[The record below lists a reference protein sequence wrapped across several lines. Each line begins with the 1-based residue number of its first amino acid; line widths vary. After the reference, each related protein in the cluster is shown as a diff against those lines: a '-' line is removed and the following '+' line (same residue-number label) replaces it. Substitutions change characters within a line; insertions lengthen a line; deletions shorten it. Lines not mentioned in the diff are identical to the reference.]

1 MDATFQWTKQFA
13 SHFCGTGNGLVIS
26 WPERIKKGRGV
37 RSPFH
42 HVIDIMPTILEAT
55 GLPQSRSIN
64 GVTQKPVD
72 CGEDTGTPVSEDY
85 KVLFKFTGEIDNVTI
100 ELK

>member
-1 MDATFQWTKQFA
+1 MDAPFQWTKQIA
-13 SHFCGTGNGLVIS
+13 SHFGGTGNGLVIS

-64 GVTQKPVD
+64 GVTQKPVE
-72 CGEDTGTPVSEDY
+72 GVRIPARRSA
-85 KVLFKFTGEIDNVTI
+85 KTI
-100 ELK
+100 KSRSNSPARSTT